1 MILAYGML
9 HNSAPSHD
17 VEWVN
22 LLYFSGLTLLALWKV
37 HARNSR
43 MKAILMG
50 VSGLA
55 VSVVMMTNSLAL
67 PQHTDTWLR
76 DLLPVPLMLMAYWQS
91 GYFFDKPNLKL
102 QSMFESWDRRLFTRL
117 ESTDPGTRAFKGIAS
132 LSETAYLLCYPVVP
146 LGVAA
151 LHLAG
156 RADRVGNYWLT
167 VLLAA
172 YPCYA
177 MLPFVQLLPP
187 RSLHR
192 PDANPEPEGMMRR
205 FNLWITR
212 HLSHNANTFP
222 SGHVAAPAAI
232 TLVLLREAPAAGIV
246 FLIIAMGIGLGCITG
261 RYHYSADVIAALA
274 LAAVVF
280 LLVGQRL

>member
-1 MILAYGML
+1 M
-9 HNSAPSHD
+9 
-17 VEWVN
+17 ECVN
-22 LLYFSGLTLLALWKV
+22 LLYFSGLTLLALWKIHV
-37 HARNSR
+37 RNSR
-43 MKAILMG
+43 MKAILIG

-55 VSVVMMTNSLAL
+55 VSTVMMTNTRAL
-67 PQHTDTWLR
+67 TQYTDSWLR
-76 DLLPVPLMLMAYWQS
+76 DWVPIPLMLMAYWQS
-91 GYFFDKPNLKL
+91 GCFFDKPNLKL

-117 ESTDPGTRAFKGIAS
+117 ASIVPGTRAAKGIAS

-146 LGVAA
+146 LGVVA

-156 RADRVGNYWLT
+156 RADRVGIYWLT
-167 VLLAA
+167 VLLTA

-177 MLPFVQLLPP
+177 LLPFVPLLPP

-192 PDANPEPEGMMRR
+192 TDANPEPEGIVRR

-222 SGHVAAPAAI
+222 SGHVAASAAI

-246 FLIIAMGIGLGCITG
+246 FLFIALGISLGCVAG

-274 LAAVVF
+274 LAVAVI
-280 LLVGQRL
+280 LVIG